1 MKKLTTILFQYKIFP
16 VLMFLVSTGLG
27 ILVITQNILI
37 ADFLAKIIRHQFQGL
52 WIVLFILLG
61 VLFLRAT
68 VQFLNQWLGDTLAFK
83 VKHMLRQRV
92 IYKNNGHPIGEQM
105 TILTENIDG
114 LAPFYKSYLP
124 QVFKSMMVPLII
136 IIAMFFIHF
145 NTALIMLI
153 TAPFIPLFY
162 IIFGLKTRDESKD
175 QMTYLN
181 QFSQR
186 FLNIAKGLV
195 TLKLFNRTEQTEKH
209 IYDDSTQFRTLT
221 MRILR
226 SAFLSGL
233 MLEFISMLGI
243 GLVALEATLSLVVF
257 HNIDFKTAA
266 IAIILAPEFYNA
278 IKDLGQAF
286 HTGKQSEG
294 ASDVVFEFLE
304 QPNNNNEFLLKYEE
318 NQKPFIQLTD
328 ISFRYDNSDRLVL
341 NDLNLEIYNGDQ
353 IALVGPSGAGKSTL
367 THLIAGVYQPTIGT
381 ISTNQR
387 DLNIG
392 ILSQQ
397 PYIFSA
403 SIKENITMFKDI
415 ENNTIEEVLDE
426 VGLLDKVQSFTKGI
440 NTIIGEGGEMLSGGQ
455 MRRIELCRLLVMK
468 PDLVIFDEPA
478 TGLDIQTE
486 HMIQNVLF
494 QHFKDTTM
502 IVIAH
507 RDNTIRHLQRRL
519 YIENGRLIAD
529 DRNISVNITENGRL
543 IADDRNISVNITEN
557 GDDL

>member
-61 VLFLRAT
+61 VLLLRAT

-83 VKHMLRQRV
+83 VKHMLRHRV

-114 LAPFYKSYLP
+114 LAPFYKNYLP

-328 ISFRYDNSDRLVL
+328 ISFRYNNSDRLVL

-367 THLIAGVYQPTIGT
+367 THLIAGVYRPTIGT

-415 ENNTIEEVLDE
+415 ENKTVEEVLDE

-529 DRNISVNITENGRL
+529 DRNISVNITENG
-543 IADDRNISVNITEN
+543 
-557 GDDL
+557 DDL

>member
-1 MKKLTTILFQYKIFP
+1 
-16 VLMFLVSTGLG
+16 MFLVSTGLG
-27 ILVITQNILI
+27 ILVIAQNILI

-61 VLFLRAT
+61 VLLLRAT

-243 GLVALEATLSLVVF
+243 GLVALEATLNLVVF

-304 QPNNNNEFLLKYEE
+304 QPNNNNEFLLRYEE

-328 ISFRYDNSDRLVL
+328 ISFRYDDSDRLVL
-341 NDLNLEIYNGDQ
+341 NDLNLEIFKGDQ

-381 ISTNQR
+381 ISINQR

-415 ENNTIEEVLDE
+415 ENNTVEEVLDE
-426 VGLLDKVQSFTKGI
+426 VVLLDKVQSFTQGI

-529 DRNISVNITENGRL
+529 DRNISVNITENG
-543 IADDRNISVNITEN
+543 
-557 GDDL
+557 DDL

>member
-367 THLIAGVYQPTIGT
+367 THLIAGVYRPTIGT

-415 ENNTIEEVLDE
+415 ENKTVEEVLDE

-468 PDLVIFDEPA
+468 PDLVIFDEPV

-529 DRNISVNITENGRL
+529 DRNISVNITENG
-543 IADDRNISVNITEN
+543 
-557 GDDL
+557 DDL

>member
-61 VLFLRAT
+61 VLLLRAT

-105 TILTENIDG
+105 TILTENING

-136 IIAMFFIHF
+136 IIAMFFIYI

-318 NQKPFIQLTD
+318 NQNPFIQLTD
-328 ISFRYDNSDRLVL
+328 ISFRYDDSDRLVL
-341 NDLNLEIYNGDQ
+341 NDLNLEIFKGDQ

-381 ISTNQR
+381 ISTNKR

-415 ENNTIEEVLDE
+415 ENNTVEEVLDE
-426 VGLLDKVQSFTKGI
+426 VGLLDKVQSFTQGI

-529 DRNISVNITENGRL
+529 DRNISVNITENG
-543 IADDRNISVNITEN
+543 
-557 GDDL
+557 DDL

>member
-61 VLFLRAT
+61 VLLLRAT

-136 IIAMFFIHF
+136 MIAMFFIHF
-145 NTALIMLI
+145 NTTLIMLI

-209 IYDDSTQFRTLT
+209 IYDNSTQFRTLT

-243 GLVALEATLSLVVF
+243 GLVALEVTLSLVVF

-328 ISFRYDNSDRLVL
+328 ISFRYDDSDRLVL
-341 NDLNLEIYNGDQ
+341 NDLNLEIFKGDQ

-367 THLIAGVYQPTIGT
+367 THLIAGVYHPTIGT

-415 ENNTIEEVLDE
+415 ENNIVEEVLDE

-529 DRNISVNITENGRL
+529 DRNISVNITENG
-543 IADDRNISVNITEN
+543 
-557 GDDL
+557 DDL

>member
-27 ILVITQNILI
+27 IIVITQNILI

-61 VLFLRAT
+61 VLLLRAT

-304 QPNNNNEFLLKYEE
+304 QPNYNNEFLLKYEE

-328 ISFRYDNSDRLVL
+328 ISFRYDDSDRLVL
-341 NDLNLEIYNGDQ
+341 NDLNLEIFKGDQ

-397 PYIFSA
+397 PYIFSV

-529 DRNISVNITENGRL
+529 DRNISVNITENG
-543 IADDRNISVNITEN
+543 
-557 GDDL
+557 DDL

>member
-61 VLFLRAT
+61 VLLLRAT

-257 HNIDFKTAA
+257 YNIDFKTAA

-304 QPNNNNEFLLKYEE
+304 QPNYNNEFLLKYEE

-328 ISFRYDNSDRLVL
+328 ISFRYDDSDRLVL
-341 NDLNLEIYNGDQ
+341 NDLNLEIFKGDQ

-529 DRNISVNITENGRL
+529 DRNISVNITENG
-543 IADDRNISVNITEN
+543 
-557 GDDL
+557 DDL

>member
-1 MKKLTTILFQYKIFP
+1 
-16 VLMFLVSTGLG
+16 MFLVSTGLG

-61 VLFLRAT
+61 VLLLRAT

-136 IIAMFFIHF
+136 IIAMFFIHI

-243 GLVALEATLSLVVF
+243 GLVALEATLNLVVF

-328 ISFRYDNSDRLVL
+328 ISFRYDDSDRLVL
-341 NDLNLEIYNGDQ
+341 NDLNLEIFKGDQ

-367 THLIAGVYQPTIGT
+367 THLIAGVYQPTIGI
-381 ISTNQR
+381 ISINQR

-415 ENNTIEEVLDE
+415 ENNTVEEVLDE
-426 VGLLDKVQSFTKGI
+426 VGLLDKVQSFTQGI

-494 QHFKDTTM
+494 QHFKGTTM

-529 DRNISVNITENGRL
+529 DRNISVNITENG
-543 IADDRNISVNITEN
+543 
-557 GDDL
+557 DDL

>member
-52 WIVLFILLG
+52 WIVLFILLV
-61 VLFLRAT
+61 VLLLRAT

-304 QPNNNNEFLLKYEE
+304 QPNYNNEFLLKYEE

-328 ISFRYDNSDRLVL
+328 ISFRYDDSDRLVL
-341 NDLNLEIYNGDQ
+341 NDLNLEIFKGDQ

-529 DRNISVNITENGRL
+529 DRNISVNITENG
-543 IADDRNISVNITEN
+543 
-557 GDDL
+557 DDL

>member
-27 ILVITQNILI
+27 IIVITQNILI

-61 VLFLRAT
+61 VLLLRAT

-304 QPNNNNEFLLKYEE
+304 QPNYNNEFLLKYEE

-328 ISFRYDNSDRLVL
+328 ISFRYDDSDRLVL
-341 NDLNLEIYNGDQ
+341 NDLNLEIFKGDQ

-381 ISTNQR
+381 RSTNQR

-529 DRNISVNITENGRL
+529 DRNISVNITENG
-543 IADDRNISVNITEN
+543 
-557 GDDL
+557 DDL

>member
-52 WIVLFILLG
+52 WIVLFILLS
-61 VLFLRAT
+61 VLLLRAT

-304 QPNNNNEFLLKYEE
+304 QPNYNNEFLLKYEE

-328 ISFRYDNSDRLVL
+328 ISFRYDDSDRLVL
-341 NDLNLEIYNGDQ
+341 NDLNLEIFKGDQ

-529 DRNISVNITENGRL
+529 DRNISVNITENG
-543 IADDRNISVNITEN
+543 
-557 GDDL
+557 DDL

>member
-61 VLFLRAT
+61 VLLLRAT

-304 QPNNNNEFLLKYEE
+304 QPNYNNEFLLKYEE

-328 ISFRYDNSDRLVL
+328 ISFRYDDSDRLVL
-341 NDLNLEIYNGDQ
+341 NDLNLEIFKGDQ

-455 MRRIELCRLLVMK
+455 MRCIELCRLLVMK

-529 DRNISVNITENGRL
+529 DRNISVNITENG
-543 IADDRNISVNITEN
+543 
-557 GDDL
+557 DDL

>member
-61 VLFLRAT
+61 VLLLRAT

-328 ISFRYDNSDRLVL
+328 ISFRYDDSDRLVL
-341 NDLNLEIYNGDQ
+341 NDLNLEIFKGDQ

-367 THLIAGVYQPTIGT
+367 THLIAGVYHPTIGT

-415 ENNTIEEVLDE
+415 ENNIVEEVLDE

-478 TGLDIQTE
+478 TGLDIQIE

-529 DRNISVNITENGRL
+529 DRNISVNITENG
-543 IADDRNISVNITEN
+543 
-557 GDDL
+557 DDL

>member
-1 MKKLTTILFQYKIFP
+1 MSLGDIIVKKLTTILFQYKIFP

-61 VLFLRAT
+61 VLLLRAT

-105 TILTENIDG
+105 TILTENING

-136 IIAMFFIHF
+136 IIAMFFIHI

-318 NQKPFIQLTD
+318 NQNPFIQLTD
-328 ISFRYDNSDRLVL
+328 ISFRYDDSDRLVL
-341 NDLNLEIYNGDQ
+341 NDLNLEIFKGDQ

-381 ISTNQR
+381 ISTNKR

-415 ENNTIEEVLDE
+415 ENNTVEEVLDE
-426 VGLLDKVQSFTKGI
+426 VGLLDKVQSFTQGI

-529 DRNISVNITENGRL
+529 DRNISVNITENG
-543 IADDRNISVNITEN
+543 
-557 GDDL
+557 DDL

>member
-1 MKKLTTILFQYKIFP
+1 MILRKPFIIGLGDIIVKKLTTILFQYKIFP

-61 VLFLRAT
+61 VLLLRAT

-209 IYDDSTQFRTLT
+209 FYDDSTQFRTLT

-304 QPNNNNEFLLKYEE
+304 QPNYNNEFLLKYEE

-328 ISFRYDNSDRLVL
+328 ISFRYDDSDRLVL
-341 NDLNLEIYNGDQ
+341 NDLNLEIFKGDQ

-529 DRNISVNITENGRL
+529 DRNISVNITENG
-543 IADDRNISVNITEN
+543 
-557 GDDL
+557 DDL

>member
-37 ADFLAKIIRHQFQGL
+37 ADFLSKIIRHQFQGL

-61 VLFLRAT
+61 VLLLRAT

-243 GLVALEATLSLVVF
+243 GLVALEATLSLIVF

-328 ISFRYDNSDRLVL
+328 ISFRYDDSDRLVL
-341 NDLNLEIYNGDQ
+341 NDLNLEIFKCDQ

-415 ENNTIEEVLDE
+415 ENKTVEEMLDE

-529 DRNISVNITENGRL
+529 DRNISVNITENG
-543 IADDRNISVNITEN
+543 
-557 GDDL
+557 DDL

>member
-27 ILVITQNILI
+27 IIVITQNILI

-61 VLFLRAT
+61 VLLLRAT

-304 QPNNNNEFLLKYEE
+304 QPNYNNEFLLKYEE

-328 ISFRYDNSDRLVL
+328 ISFRYDDSDRLVL
-341 NDLNLEIYNGDQ
+341 NDLNLEIFKGDQ

-519 YIENGRLIAD
+519 Y
-529 DRNISVNITENGRL
+529 VENGRL

>member
-61 VLFLRAT
+61 VLLLRAT

-105 TILTENIDG
+105 TILTENING

-136 IIAMFFIHF
+136 IIAMFFIHI

-318 NQKPFIQLTD
+318 NQNPFIQLTD
-328 ISFRYDNSDRLVL
+328 ISFRYDDSDRLVL
-341 NDLNLEIYNGDQ
+341 NDLNLEIFKGDQ

-381 ISTNQR
+381 ISTNKR

-415 ENNTIEEVLDE
+415 ENNTVEEVLDE
-426 VGLLDKVQSFTKGI
+426 VGLLDKVQSFTQGI

-468 PDLVIFDEPA
+468 PDLVMFDEPA

-529 DRNISVNITENGRL
+529 DRNISVNITENG
-543 IADDRNISVNITEN
+543 
-557 GDDL
+557 DDL

>member
-1 MKKLTTILFQYKIFP
+1 MKKLTIILFQYKIFP

-61 VLFLRAT
+61 VLLLRAT

-353 IALVGPSGAGKSTL
+353 IALVGSSGAGKSTL

-529 DRNISVNITENGRL
+529 DRNISVNITENG
-543 IADDRNISVNITEN
+543 
-557 GDDL
+557 DDL

>member
-27 ILVITQNILI
+27 IIVITQNILI

-61 VLFLRAT
+61 VLLLRAT

-114 LAPFYKSYLP
+114 LAPFYKSYLS

-304 QPNNNNEFLLKYEE
+304 QPNYNNEFLLKYEE

-328 ISFRYDNSDRLVL
+328 ISFRYDDSDRLVL
-341 NDLNLEIYNGDQ
+341 NDLNLEIFKGDQ

-529 DRNISVNITENGRL
+529 DRNISVNITENG
-543 IADDRNISVNITEN
+543 
-557 GDDL
+557 DDL

>member
-61 VLFLRAT
+61 VLLLRAT

-304 QPNNNNEFLLKYEE
+304 QPNYNNEFLLKYEE
-318 NQKPFIQLTD
+318 NQKLFIQLTD
-328 ISFRYDNSDRLVL
+328 ISFRYDDSDRLVL
-341 NDLNLEIYNGDQ
+341 NDLNLEIFKGDQ

-403 SIKENITMFKDI
+403 SIKENITMFKYI

-529 DRNISVNITENGRL
+529 DRNISVNITENG
-543 IADDRNISVNITEN
+543 
-557 GDDL
+557 DDL

>member
-27 ILVITQNILI
+27 IIVITQNILI

-61 VLFLRAT
+61 VLLLRAT

-105 TILTENIDG
+105 TILTENIYG

-304 QPNNNNEFLLKYEE
+304 QPNYNNEFLLKYEE

-328 ISFRYDNSDRLVL
+328 ISFRYDDSDRLVL
-341 NDLNLEIYNGDQ
+341 NDLNLEIFKGDQ

-529 DRNISVNITENGRL
+529 DRNISVNITENG
-543 IADDRNISVNITEN
+543 
-557 GDDL
+557 DDL

>member
-27 ILVITQNILI
+27 ILVITQNILM

-61 VLFLRAT
+61 VLLLRAT

-136 IIAMFFIHF
+136 IIAMFFIHI

-243 GLVALEATLSLVVF
+243 GLVALEATLNLVVF

-328 ISFRYDNSDRLVL
+328 ISFRYDDSDRLVL
-341 NDLNLEIYNGDQ
+341 NDLNLEIFKGDQ

-381 ISTNQR
+381 ISINQR

-415 ENNTIEEVLDE
+415 ENNTVEEVLDE
-426 VGLLDKVQSFTKGI
+426 VGLLDKVQSFTQGI

-494 QHFKDTTM
+494 QHFKGTTM

-529 DRNISVNITENGRL
+529 DRNISVNITENG
-543 IADDRNISVNITEN
+543 
-557 GDDL
+557 DDL

>member
-61 VLFLRAT
+61 VLLLRAT

-257 HNIDFKTAA
+257 HNIDFKIAA

-529 DRNISVNITENGRL
+529 DRNISVNITENG
-543 IADDRNISVNITEN
+543 
-557 GDDL
+557 DDL

>member
-61 VLFLRAT
+61 VLLLRAT

-304 QPNNNNEFLLKYEE
+304 QPNYNNEFLLKYEE

-328 ISFRYDNSDRLVL
+328 ISFRYDDSDRLVL
-341 NDLNLEIYNGDQ
+341 NDLNLEIFKGDQ

-367 THLIAGVYQPTIGT
+367 THLIAGVYQPIIGT

-529 DRNISVNITENGRL
+529 DRNISVNITENG
-543 IADDRNISVNITEN
+543 
-557 GDDL
+557 DDL

>member
-61 VLFLRAT
+61 VLLLRAT

-136 IIAMFFIHF
+136 IIAMFFIHI

-226 SAFLSGL
+226 SAFLSVL

-243 GLVALEATLSLVVF
+243 GLVALEATLNLVVF

-328 ISFRYDNSDRLVL
+328 ISFRYDDSDRLVL
-341 NDLNLEIYNGDQ
+341 NDLNLEIFKGDQ

-381 ISTNQR
+381 ISINQR

-415 ENNTIEEVLDE
+415 ENNTVEEVLDE
-426 VGLLDKVQSFTKGI
+426 VGLLDKVQSFTQGI

-494 QHFKDTTM
+494 QHFKGTTM

-529 DRNISVNITENGRL
+529 DRNISVNITENG
-543 IADDRNISVNITEN
+543 
-557 GDDL
+557 DDL

>member
-52 WIVLFILLG
+52 WIVLFISLG
-61 VLFLRAT
+61 VLLLRAT

-529 DRNISVNITENGRL
+529 DRNISVNITENG
-543 IADDRNISVNITEN
+543 
-557 GDDL
+557 DDL

>member
-1 MKKLTTILFQYKIFP
+1 LTTILFQYKIFP

-27 ILVITQNILI
+27 ILVIAQNILI

-61 VLFLRAT
+61 VLLLRAT

-92 IYKNNGHPIGEQM
+92 IYKNNGNPIGEQM

-243 GLVALEATLSLVVF
+243 GLVALEATLNLVVF

-328 ISFRYDNSDRLVL
+328 ISFRYDDSDRLVL
-341 NDLNLEIYNGDQ
+341 NDLNLEIFKGDQ

-381 ISTNQR
+381 ISINQR

-415 ENNTIEEVLDE
+415 ENNTVEEVLDE
-426 VGLLDKVQSFTKGI
+426 VGLLDKVQSFTQGI

-529 DRNISVNITENGRL
+529 DRNISVNITENG
-543 IADDRNISVNITEN
+543 
-557 GDDL
+557 DDL

>member
-61 VLFLRAT
+61 VLLLRAT

-195 TLKLFNRTEQTEKH
+195 TLKLFNRTEQTEKR

-328 ISFRYDNSDRLVL
+328 ISFRYDDSDRLVL
-341 NDLNLEIYNGDQ
+341 NDLNLEIFKGDQ

-381 ISTNQR
+381 ISTNQC

-415 ENNTIEEVLDE
+415 ENKTVEEVLDE

-494 QHFKDTTM
+494 QHFKDTTT

-529 DRNISVNITENGRL
+529 DRNISVNITENG
-543 IADDRNISVNITEN
+543 
-557 GDDL
+557 DDL

>member
-61 VLFLRAT
+61 VLLLRAT

-105 TILTENIDG
+105 TILTENING

-136 IIAMFFIHF
+136 IIAMFFIHI

-318 NQKPFIQLTD
+318 NQNPFIQLTD
-328 ISFRYDNSDRLVL
+328 ISFRYDDSDRLVL
-341 NDLNLEIYNGDQ
+341 NDLNLEIFKGDQ

-381 ISTNQR
+381 ISTNKR

-403 SIKENITMFKDI
+403 SIKEDITMFKDI
-415 ENNTIEEVLDE
+415 ENNTVEEVLDE
-426 VGLLDKVQSFTKGI
+426 VGLLDKVQSFTQGI

-529 DRNISVNITENGRL
+529 DRNISVNITENG
-543 IADDRNISVNITEN
+543 
-557 GDDL
+557 DDL

>member
-27 ILVITQNILI
+27 ILVIAQNILI

-61 VLFLRAT
+61 VLLLRAT

-195 TLKLFNRTEQTEKH
+195 TLKLFNRTEQTEKR

-243 GLVALEATLSLVVF
+243 GLVALEATLNLVVF

-328 ISFRYDNSDRLVL
+328 ISFRYDDSDRLVL
-341 NDLNLEIYNGDQ
+341 NDLNLEIFKGDQ

-381 ISTNQR
+381 ISINQR

-415 ENNTIEEVLDE
+415 ENNTVEEVLDE
-426 VGLLDKVQSFTKGI
+426 VGLLDKVQSFTQDI

-529 DRNISVNITENGRL
+529 DRNISVNITENG
-543 IADDRNISVNITEN
+543 
-557 GDDL
+557 DDL

>member
-61 VLFLRAT
+61 VLLLRAT

-353 IALVGPSGAGKSTL
+353 IALVGTSGAGKSTL

-529 DRNISVNITENGRL
+529 DRNISVNITENG
-543 IADDRNISVNITEN
+543 
-557 GDDL
+557 DDL

>member
-61 VLFLRAT
+61 VLLLRAT

-92 IYKNNGHPIGEQM
+92 IYKNNGDPIGEQM

-304 QPNNNNEFLLKYEE
+304 QPNYNNEFLLKYEE

-328 ISFRYDNSDRLVL
+328 ISFRYDDSDRLVL
-341 NDLNLEIYNGDQ
+341 NDLNLEIFKGDQ

-519 YIENGRLIAD
+519 YIENGRLIA
-529 DRNISVNITENGRL
+529 G
-543 IADDRNISVNITEN
+543 DRNISVNITEN

>member
-27 ILVITQNILI
+27 ILVIAQNILI

-61 VLFLRAT
+61 VLLLRAT

-243 GLVALEATLSLVVF
+243 GLVALEATLNLVVF

-328 ISFRYDNSDRLVL
+328 ISFRYDDSDRLVL
-341 NDLNLEIYNGDQ
+341 NDLNLEIFKGDQ

-367 THLIAGVYQPTIGT
+367 IHLIAGVYQPTIGT
-381 ISTNQR
+381 ISINQR

-415 ENNTIEEVLDE
+415 ENNTVEEVLDE
-426 VGLLDKVQSFTKGI
+426 VGLLDKVQSFTQGI

-529 DRNISVNITENGRL
+529 DRNISVNITENG
-543 IADDRNISVNITEN
+543 
-557 GDDL
+557 DDL

>member
-27 ILVITQNILI
+27 ILVIAQNILI

-61 VLFLRAT
+61 VLLLRAT

-124 QVFKSMMVPLII
+124 QVFKSMMAPLII

-243 GLVALEATLSLVVF
+243 GLVALEATLNLVVF

-328 ISFRYDNSDRLVL
+328 ISFRYDDSDRLVL
-341 NDLNLEIYNGDQ
+341 NDLNLEIFKGDQ

-381 ISTNQR
+381 ISINQR

-415 ENNTIEEVLDE
+415 ENNTVEEVLDE
-426 VGLLDKVQSFTKGI
+426 VGLLDKVQSFTQGI

-529 DRNISVNITENGRL
+529 DRNISVNITENG
-543 IADDRNISVNITEN
+543 
-557 GDDL
+557 DDL

>member
-1 MKKLTTILFQYKIFP
+1 MRSSAESDVYRSQ
-16 VLMFLVSTGLG
+16 LMFLVSTGLG
-27 ILVITQNILI
+27 IIVITQNILI

-61 VLFLRAT
+61 VLLLRAT

-304 QPNNNNEFLLKYEE
+304 QPNYNNEFLLKYEE

-328 ISFRYDNSDRLVL
+328 ISFRYDDSDRLVL
-341 NDLNLEIYNGDQ
+341 NDLNLEIFKGDQ

-529 DRNISVNITENGRL
+529 DRNISVNITENG
-543 IADDRNISVNITEN
+543 
-557 GDDL
+557 DDL

>member
-61 VLFLRAT
+61 VLLLRVT

-304 QPNNNNEFLLKYEE
+304 QPNYNNEFLLKYEE

-328 ISFRYDNSDRLVL
+328 ISFRYDDSDRLVL
-341 NDLNLEIYNGDQ
+341 NDLNLEIFKGDQ

-529 DRNISVNITENGRL
+529 DRNISVNITENG
-543 IADDRNISVNITEN
+543 
-557 GDDL
+557 DDL

>member
-27 ILVITQNILI
+27 ILVIAQNILI

-52 WIVLFILLG
+52 WIVLFILLD
-61 VLFLRAT
+61 VLLLRAT

-243 GLVALEATLSLVVF
+243 GLVALEATLNLVVF

-328 ISFRYDNSDRLVL
+328 ISFRYDDSDRLVL
-341 NDLNLEIYNGDQ
+341 NDLNLEIFKGDQ

-381 ISTNQR
+381 ISINQR

-415 ENNTIEEVLDE
+415 ENNTVEEVLDE
-426 VGLLDKVQSFTKGI
+426 VGLLDKVQSFTQGI

-529 DRNISVNITENGRL
+529 DRNISVNITENG
-543 IADDRNISVNITEN
+543 
-557 GDDL
+557 DDL